1 MSSLDIHPVQIG
13 APLNLPFAEEGVR
26 AGFPSPAQNYMGES
40 IDLNKYLIEHAESTF
55 YARVTGDSLCDAGVE
70 EGDILI
76 VDKSLTPR
84 NGDMAVCCV
93 GGEFT
98 LKYLEVHSDY
108 ILLLPANYDYAPI
121 RVEADEYFTVW
132 GIVTYIIHKARKRR

>member
-40 IDLNKYLIEHAESTF
+40 IDLNKDLIEHAESTF

-108 ILLLPANYDYAPI
+108 API